1 MAIDKNQ
8 RVNKGG
14 KRAGSKKKV
23 AEPMSRK
30 EWFDVV
36 APANFKKRQFQKA
49 LCNKTIGT
57 RTVSDNMKGRVYESN
72 LADLETSKDGASY
85 NKAKF
90 QVMEIQG
97 RNLLTQFH
105 SMSMTTDKLRSLF
118 KKWCTMIETVVEA
131 KTKDGFVLRL
141 FIIAFTVKSKGQ
153 LSKNCHAPGR
163 LEKWARMRI
172 TKLVQKKIEKQPLN
186 KVVTLL
192 AQEILAA
199 KLQKRVNSILPVRDL
214 KVFKA
219 KVIRAPKY
227 DSKALLEIHGTV
239 PESVEDKPRVV
250 EAAPVAAAPATAAE
264 ATA

>member
-1 MAIDKNQ
+1 MAIGKNK
-8 RVNKGG
+8 RVSKGG
-14 KRAGSKKKV
+14 KRGSKKKV

-36 APANFKKRQFQKA
+36 APVTFKKRQFQKA

-57 RTVSDNMKGRVYESN
+57 RTVVDNMKGRVYEAN
-72 LADLETSKDGASY
+72 LADLDAGKKDVAY

-90 QVMEIQG
+90 QVLEVQG

-118 KKWCTMIETVVEA
+118 KKWCSMIETVVEA
-131 KTKDGFVLRL
+131 KTKDGYVLRV
-141 FIIAFTVKSKGQ
+141 FIICFTVKNKGQ
-153 LSKNCHAPGR
+153 LSKNCHARGR

-172 TKLVQKKIEKQPLN
+172 SKLVQKKFEKLPLS
-186 KVVTLL
+186 KCVTLL
-192 AQEILAA
+192 TQEILAE
-199 KLQKRVNSILPVRDL
+199 KLQKRVHPILPVRDL

-219 KVIRAPKY
+219 KVIRTPKY
-227 DSKALLEIHGTV
+227 DAKSLVELHGKV
-239 PESVEDKPRVV
+239 PESQEDKARVV
-250 EAAPVAAAPATAAE
+250 EAAPVAAAAAPAE

>member
-1 MAIDKNQ
+1 MAIGKNQ

-23 AEPMSRK
+23 AEPMARK

-57 RTVSDNMKGRVYESN
+57 RTVVDNMKGRVYEAN
-72 LADLETSKDGASY
+72 MADLESSKDGVSY

-90 QVMEIQG
+90 QVMEVQG

-118 KKWCTMIETVVEA
+118 KKWCTMLETVVEA
-131 KTKDGFVLRL
+131 KTKDGYVLRL

-153 LSKNCHAPGR
+153 LSKNCHARGR
-163 LEKWARMRI
+163 LENWARMRI
-172 TKLVQKKIEKQPLN
+172 TKLVQKKVERLPLT

-192 AQEILAA
+192 SQEILAT

-219 KVIRAPKY
+219 KVVRSPKY
-227 DSKALLEIHGTV
+227 DAKALLDIHGV
-239 PESVEDKPRVV
+239 IPESFEDKSRVV
-250 EAAPVAAAPATAAE
+250 EAAPVAAVAATE